1 MISFQPT
8 DEEQSFAE
16 MALDFAIKHIR
27 PNARLCEKERT
38 VISDIAQKAVELG
51 FSTLE
56 LPESWAG
63 LELPLISQV
72 QIWQALSYGDLAVV
86 QGIPGAGDAASLIR
100 LDPDAPPLQAYKDLG
115 MGSDSWPKVAFIDVL
130 NRERLYKSDLTLTPS
145 GSGYVLNGTSP
156 PVIQAR
162 TAESAAI
169 AAVDDQGEAAVL
181 WLNHGGWQVKEG
193 DFRLGLLAAGLGR
206 LSFNEYHVGAEEVIA
221 RGQAALELMK
231 KVENRIRVLQ
241 AAKEVGLMEA
251 ALNYVVEYT
260 AGRKAFG
267 QEIAKFQGVSFTV
280 ADMAFETAACRH
292 LVWRAALKVE
302 EEPSDSLGTSLSALY
317 RAHKAMRFVTDSAV
331 QLLGGHGYVQEYPAE
346 KWMRDAQ
353 AQTVL
358 YGREKDLLMRRGEKI
373 LETAK
378 EEIR

>member
-27 PNARLCEKERT
+27 PNARHCEKERT

-115 MGSDSWPKVAFIDVL
+115 MGRDSWPPVAFIDVL